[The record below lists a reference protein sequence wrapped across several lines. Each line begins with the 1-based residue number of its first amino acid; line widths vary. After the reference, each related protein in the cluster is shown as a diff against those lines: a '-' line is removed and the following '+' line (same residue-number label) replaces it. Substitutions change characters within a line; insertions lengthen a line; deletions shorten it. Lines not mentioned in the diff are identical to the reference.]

1 MQLYKLGADSFL
13 TKGNTKGNDKSFY
26 FHVLRF
32 YIPQIAKAT
41 FEWHGLGIG
50 IYTMQGFERQN
61 KESKNILHCF
71 GTTNHNNNIL
81 QNNIG
86 QCYDVFCHEINAY

>member
-1 MQLYKLGADSFL
+1 MYKLGADSFL

-41 FEWHGLGIG
+41 FERHGLGID

-61 KESKNILHCF
+61 KESKNTLYCF
-71 GTTNHNNNIL
+71 GTINRNNNIL
-81 QNNIG
+81 QSNIG
-86 QCYDVFCHEINAY
+86 Q